1 MARFIEDLRPVS
13 VWTPWKKKSLFDQ
26 LVEAY
31 FYRNPTAF
39 TIDIMPWE
47 QAHADAPPKP
57 NAVSVYIG
65 HRLSGHAIEVVVT
78 NSGDGYYEIHKLIFD
93 PLDVTP
99 SARLSSIVRKI
110 KGEPPFYS
118 EDKELLRWVEEMD
131 LMTSHER
138 SRIRIIQLTIPKKG
152 NN

>member
-31 FYRNPTAF
+31 FKHWEPER

-47 QAHADAPPKP
+47 HRHAGNPPWP
-57 NAVSVYIG
+57 NAVSVIIG
-65 HRLSGHAIEVVVT
+65 YMLTGHSIEVVVT
-78 NSGDGYYEIHKLIFD
+78 GSDQGYYRIHNLLYGKDAVKYSKELQ
-93 PLDVTP
+93 
-99 SARLSSIVRKI
+99 SIVNKI
-110 KGEPPFYS
+110 KKDDPFYS

-131 LMTSHER
+131 LLQVQER
-138 SRIRIIQLTIPKKG
+138 ARVRIIQIYFPKKG